1 MEAASMRTTKI
12 GALKIG
18 SGEPLALIAGP
29 CVIESEEIV
38 LRTAEAV
45 KKMAERIGFPYI
57 LKSSYTK
64 DNRSSA
70 KSFQGFG
77 LERGL
82 RILQKVKNELG
93 IPVLTDIHNE
103 FEAAPAAEV
112 VDVLQIPAY
121 LSMQT
126 SLTVAAAQTGRA
138 INVKKGQF
146 LDPHD
151 MKHVIQKIEEQGN
164 YNILLTERGT
174 FFGYHN
180 LVIDFRSLPV
190 MQSLGYPVVIDPT
203 HAIRV
208 YGVSS
213 SDPRGGNPE
222 FVPALSRAAI
232 AAGCD
237 AIFIET
243 HPDCANALC
252 DAASM
257 WPLDKLANLLEQIKR
272 MDDVRRELIEKF
284 PA

>member
-1 MEAASMRTTKI
+1 MKTIRVADIKI
-12 GALKIG
+12 GPD
-18 SGEPLALIAGP
+18 EPLALIAGP

-38 LRTAEAV
+38 LRTAERV
-45 KKMAERIGFPYI
+45 KQIADRLGMPYI

-70 KSFQGFG
+70 NSFQGPG
-77 LERGL
+77 LQAGL
-82 RILQKVKNELG
+82 KILEKAKRELG
-93 IPVLTDIHNE
+93 IPVLSDVHNE
-103 FEAAPAAEV
+103 YEATAAGEV
-112 VDVLQIPAY
+112 LDVLQIPAY

-126 SLTVAAAQTGRA
+126 SLTLAAAKTGRA

-146 LDPHD
+146 LDPRD
-151 MKHVIQKIEEQGN
+151 MKNVIGKIEGAGN
-164 YNILLTERGT
+164 SNILLTERGT

-180 LVIDFRSLPV
+180 LVVDMRSLPI
-190 MQSLGYPVVIDPT
+190 MRSLGYPVMIDPT

-208 YGVSS
+208 YGVPS
-213 SDPRGGNPE
+213 SDPSGGNPQ

-232 AAGCD
+232 AAGCE

-243 HPDCANALC
+243 HPDCSHALC

-257 WPLDKLANLLEQIKR
+257 WPLDRLENLLIQVKR
-272 MDDVRRELIEKF
+272 VDELRRELEAKW